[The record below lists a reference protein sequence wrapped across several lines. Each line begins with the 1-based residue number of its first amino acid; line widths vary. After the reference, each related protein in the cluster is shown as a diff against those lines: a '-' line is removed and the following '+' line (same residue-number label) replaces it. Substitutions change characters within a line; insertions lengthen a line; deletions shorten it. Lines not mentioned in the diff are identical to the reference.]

1 MGTRPFISREQGN
14 KCHFFQGN
22 RGTSSQIWG
31 TGEHKILCA
40 NDIKYCYKEPFLEE
54 TQDGMVLVHVW
65 MFGVFR
71 GVSTDPIQAVP
82 RLTET
87 KPKYRNETEIPER
100 NIKIIGKH
108 IQVYRC
114 DVDLPKRPL
123 NNNNNLLE

>member
-1 MGTRPFISREQGN
+1 MP
-14 KCHFFQGN
+14 FFQGN
-22 RGTSSQIWG
+22 RGTSSEILG

-54 TQDGMVLVHVW
+54 TQNGMVLVTLVLVW
-65 MFGVFR
+65 C
-71 GVSTDPIQAVP
+71 VSTDPIQLVP

-87 KPKYRNETEIPER
+87 KPKYRSDTEISER
-100 NIKIIGKH
+100 NIEIIGKH

-123 NNNNNLLE
+123 KDISY